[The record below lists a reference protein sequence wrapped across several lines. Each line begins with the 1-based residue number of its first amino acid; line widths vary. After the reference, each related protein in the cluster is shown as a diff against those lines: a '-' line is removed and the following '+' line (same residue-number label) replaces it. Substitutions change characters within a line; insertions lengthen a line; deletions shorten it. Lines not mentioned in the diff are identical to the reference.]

1 MDIKNQQDILQA
13 LDTDPDFRKA
23 MRRHLLTEDLLSLPE
38 QFAAFILRFDDL
50 SQQVSILSQQV
61 ADFVAAQ
68 KQLNAEQH
76 ELNQKFTAFIIRQE
90 QFNAKQEQFNGRQEQ
105 FNGRQ
110 EQFNARQEQFNVRT
124 EKTLNSITGRL
135 DNGFGTNYEFKVSR
149 NINSLAGQQL
159 KLRRIRVLYGG
170 TRSEE
175 NSEFQDM
182 LERAEETGIIT
193 TEAFDDLWSVDII
206 VSGHHRNDGAFAYA
220 AIEASI
226 TIGDNDINRAAQRAA
241 TLATA
246 TGETTIPAVVGTRID
261 QQRQSLASTQNVQVI
276 IMPEN

>member
-38 QFAAFILRFDDL
+38 QFAAFILRFDAL

-90 QFNAKQEQFNGRQEQ
+90 QFNAKQEQFNGK
-105 FNGRQ
+105 Q

-193 TEAFDDLWSVDII
+193 TEAFDDLWSVGII
-206 VSGHHRNDGAFAYA
+206 LSGHHRNDGAFAYA